1 MLEKMMEAENAT
13 LLGFKMGMD
22 SVCIGGWGIGEMW
35 RDFLGVCFLCVC
47 FCFCFF
53 VFVLFSPFLFLA
65 QESHQVWESSYS
77 PCAVGSRYDK
87 SG

>member
-35 RDFLGVCFLCVC
+35 RDFLDVCFLCVC
-47 FCFCFF
+47 FCFR
-53 VFVLFSPFLFLA
+53 FLFLFCFLPFYFWLRSLIRFGRVPTPHV
-65 QESHQVWESSYS
+65 Q
-77 PCAVGSRYDK
+77 
-87 SG
+87 